1 MAKKKVPRI
10 EGLFT
15 MTDDPRL
22 IVSRCKKCEA
32 VAFPP
37 RPFCPNPD
45 CKKVRE
51 DVEEIKI
58 SRKGTLY
65 SYAIQVYPT
74 PPPFKYDKDNFAVG
88 IVDFPEGLRVW
99 GIMTR
104 MENLKIGMEVETTLG
119 KLYEDDENEYVTW
132 MWKPID

>member
-1 MAKKKVPRI
+1 MAKTKVPRI

-22 IVSRCKKCEA
+22 IVSKCKVCGA
-32 VAFPP
+32 VAFPA
-37 RPFCPNPD
+37 RPFCPNPA

-51 DVEEIKI
+51 NVEKVELSKT
-58 SRKGTLY
+58 GTLY

-74 PPPFKYDKDNFAVG
+74 PPPFKYEKDKFAVG

-99 GIMTR
+99 GILTR
-104 MENLKIGMEVETTLG
+104 MENLKIGMKVETTLG
-119 KLYEDDENEYVTW
+119 RLYEDDQNEYLTW